1 MGPGRGL
8 FSRRRKGFWRQA
20 FGPCLGTCASF
31 VQNEPRTASKPCR
44 ACTGDGASGSAVVGL
59 DTDAGLSA
67 SLLVAALL
75 ASGLV

>member
-1 MGPGRGL
+1 
-8 FSRRRKGFWRQA
+8 
-20 FGPCLGTCASF
+20 
-31 VQNEPRTASKPCR
+31 
-44 ACTGDGASGSAVVGL
+44 VVGL